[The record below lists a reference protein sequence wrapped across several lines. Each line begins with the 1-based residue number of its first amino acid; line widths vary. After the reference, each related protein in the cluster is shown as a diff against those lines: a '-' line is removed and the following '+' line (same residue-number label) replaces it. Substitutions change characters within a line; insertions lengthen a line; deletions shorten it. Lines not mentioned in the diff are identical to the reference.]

1 MELQEAEKLAKRI
14 VKQILPHCER
24 VEVAGSIRRR
34 KEECRDVD
42 VVLIPKPF
50 LWSRIIA
57 TLQRTMDAE
66 VLKRGESIAQLT
78 IEGVNVDLYVA
89 SPETFGIVLLLRTGS
104 AAHNIKLSML
114 AQKKGLKLTH
124 KGLTRGDVVIGQTER
139 EIFESL
145 DLPYK
150 NPEERG

>member
-1 MELQEAEKLAKRI
+1 MRLQKAQKLAKQI
-14 VKQILPHCER
+14 VEQIHPHCER
-24 VEVAGSIRRR
+24 IEIAGSIRRR
-34 KEECRDVD
+34 KQECRDVD
-42 VVLIPKPF
+42 VVLIPKSF
-50 LWSRIIA
+50 LWPRIIA

-66 VLKRGESIAQLT
+66 VIKRGESIAQLT
-78 IEGVNVDLYVA
+78 IKGVNVDLYVA
-89 SPETFGIVLLLRTGS
+89 SPETYEALILIRTGS
-104 AAHNIKLSML
+104 AEHNIKLSML

-124 KGLTRGDVVIGQTER
+124 KGLTRGDVVIARTER